1 MTRGL
6 ELLSPKLN
14 FLFFLTF
21 AKSKDS
27 QSVGVYKATGKL
39 KSAEKSVSM
48 VSI

>member
-6 ELLSPKLN
+6 ELLSRKLN
-14 FLFFLTF
+14 LLFFLTF

-27 QSVGVYKATGKL
+27 HSVGVYKAKL
-39 KSAEKSVSM
+39 KSAEKSVSV